1 MAQKITILEYANTKG
16 LTVYD
21 VTQNAK
27 EKGVILP
34 EDPEYVLDDSQ
45 LNQIDPIFA
54 HQNKY
59 KQIMSGNNIDSN
71 ESAPKT
77 LTLKNEKQPSE
88 NLRVLNKIDLS
99 SLTFLFWLLYF
110 DVFENACACTWEES
124 FNLNL
129 RCRSG
134 SHGIAN
140 CAKTPNEL
148 PQKHQT
154 KYHKNTKQ
162 NATKIPNALQ
172 NPQETSIF
180 AASLYSKQYGIPQKD
195 CR

>member
-1 MAQKITILEYANTKG
+1 MSQKNSLRRILVISVHSSGFLACQAYPINVITFNVFVFFI
-16 LTVYD
+16 
-21 VTQNAK
+21 
-27 EKGVILP
+27 
-34 EDPEYVLDDSQ
+34 
-45 LNQIDPIFA
+45 
-54 HQNKY
+54 
-59 KQIMSGNNIDSN
+59 
-71 ESAPKT
+71 
-77 LTLKNEKQPSE
+77 
-88 NLRVLNKIDLS
+88 
-99 SLTFLFWLLYF
+99 YF

-134 SHGIAN
+134 AHGIAN